1 MERDIMND
9 TFIFFGREEDI
20 SVIKPF
26 FEAFDI
32 TSDISKATKGVVV
45 GGDGCIL
52 NDSVKYPILQNQ
64 LPVIK
69 VHFRSNSFKS
79 LGYTLDVNVRNIKT
93 AISDLERGLYVLT
106 KNRLLELNLD
116 GRTYYAL
123 NDVAIIAKLN
133 RSLLMKTYLESHKYK
148 DNTLIPT
155 PKCTGIMV
163 SSAYGSTA
171 WNLAVNGAIT
181 LEDNIDVM
189 LLNFRES
196 PLKPDHF
203 VLSDKVSLNIESKV
217 PIVAIIDGKFHE
229 ILDYEERIAIKLSEK
244 FIPTIRTK
252 NTFETITSKLQRL
265 TAFQFE
271 QVK

>member
-1 MERDIMND
+1 MGRDLMND

-26 FEAFDI
+26 FEEFAI

-52 NDSVKYPILQNQ
+52 NDSVKYPIFQNQ

-93 AISDLERGLYVLT
+93 AISDLERGLYVIT

-133 RSLLMKTYLESHKYK
+133 RSLLMKTYLESHEYK

-181 LEDNIDVM
+181 LEDNIDIM

-217 PIVAIIDGKFHE
+217 PIVAIIDGKFHD
-229 ILDYEERIAIKLSEK
+229 INDYEQRITIKLSEK